1 MQIQLFGALQIR
13 HGGRTL
19 RGGDLGGA
27 KPRAILELLLLARGR
42 TVSKDRLADALW
54 GERPP
59 RNIAAALEHHVCV
72 LRQRLCDDPDLAH
85 RVVVTEP
92 GAYRLDTSLV
102 EVDVDEFDRLVRDAE
117 TGDDDHRRTL
127 LARAVELA
135 QDELLDDAPY
145 APWTLHDRDRYREK
159 VARAHLWLARDAMSG
174 HHFVQTLRHA
184 EDALRVAPY
193 SETAFRMIMVADH
206 GLGHTDL
213 ARRAYARCRQ
223 VLSEHLAATPSPATE
238 SLAAEIAAGTPV
250 AALVA
255 SLTGTATVAAPRTL
269 AIAAA

>member
-59 RNIAAALEHHVCV
+59 RNVAAALEHHVCV
-72 LRQRLCDDPDLAH
+72 LRQRLCDDPELAH

-92 GAYRLDTSLV
+92 GAYRLDTGLV
-102 EVDVDEFDRLVRDAE
+102 DTDIDEFDRLVRESE
-117 TGDDDHRRTL
+117 TSDDDRRRCL
-127 LARAVELA
+127 LSRAVELA
-135 QDELLDDAPY
+135 VDDLLDDAPY
-145 APWTLHDRDRYREK
+145 APWTEHDRERYREK
-159 VARAHLWLARDAMSG
+159 VARAHLWLARDALAG

-193 SETAFRMIMVADH
+193 SEAAFRMIMVADH
-206 GLGHTDL
+206 GLGHGDL
-213 ARRAYARCRQ
+213 ARRAHARCRQ
-223 VLSEHLAATPSPATE
+223 VLADHLGATPSHETDA
-238 SLAAEIAAGTPV
+238 LAAEIAAGAP
-250 AALVA
+250 AGHLVA
-255 SLTGTATVAAPRTL
+255 VLLGGSTPRPLTVAA
-269 AIAAA
+269 A